1 MKLVTKI
8 LLAVFS
14 LAILTPILYFMY
26 LCQFKGKCDFI
37 SIHDVNNNNT
47 YREGFSGGGDSTGVM
62 TASVGGPTLTAGPNS
77 EIDEW
82 YKTVHHRHM
91 PHH

>member
-8 LLAVFS
+8 LVAVFV
-14 LAILTPILYFMY
+14 LAILTPFLYFMY

-47 YREGFSGGGDSTGVM
+47 YREGYALNDEVKLQGV
-62 TASVGGPTLTAGPNS
+62 SVSNMAIPVRGVTHFVS
-77 EIDEW
+77 EN
-82 YKTVHHRHM
+82 
-91 PHH
+91 